1 MVRPDGFSPA
11 FVRPR
16 DSTLMMR
23 PRLDPSAIP
32 GAIASRMLEREAWAR
47 QRLAAHAGRVF
58 VITAG
63 PAASAFTI
71 DETGSVASTLPADR
85 APDLTLR
92 LSPLDLPAL
101 LSDPARWERYV
112 AAEGDA
118 ALSATL
124 KDLAPT
130 LPWLVEQALAK
141 MLGPI
146 VGQRVADAGRR
157 MLAFPE
163 YAALRVGD
171 SIAAYAREES
181 GLLATGDEGKAS
193 PEQVSEL
200 ASRVDALAAQIDAL
214 AGRLPETVVAAKFGK
229 KKGRPPQ
236 TA

>member
-1 MVRPDGFSPA
+1 
-11 FVRPR
+11 
-16 DSTLMMR
+16 MMR

-32 GAIASRMLEREAWAR
+32 GAIANRMLEREAWAR
-47 QRLAAHAGRVF
+47 QRLASHAGRVF
-58 VITAG
+58 VIAAG
-63 PAASAFTI
+63 PVASVFVI
-71 DETGSVASTLPADR
+71 DETGSVASALPDDR

-92 LSPLDLPAL
+92 VSPLDLPAL

-112 AAEGDA
+112 VAEGDA
-118 ALSATL
+118 ALSAAL

-130 LPWLVEQALAK
+130 LPWLVEQAFAK
-141 MLGPI
+141 MLGPV

-171 SIAAYAREES
+171 SITAYAREQS
-181 GLLATGDEGKAS
+181 GLLATGDEGKAFA
-193 PEQVSEL
+193 EQVSEL
-200 ASRVDALAAQIDAL
+200 ASRVDALANRIDAL
-214 AGRLPETVVAAKFGK
+214 GGRLPKTVVAAKFGK